1 MFPITFK
8 NNSKVSLFY
17 FAPLSYRGIWE
28 IRRPLFLQ
36 SPAAKLKMFLVKK
49 TQLAHSKGVDGVVT
63 GTPSAV

>member
-28 IRRPLFLQ
+28 IRRPPFLQ

-49 TQLAHSKGVDGVVT
+49 NTT
-63 GTPSAV
+63 GP